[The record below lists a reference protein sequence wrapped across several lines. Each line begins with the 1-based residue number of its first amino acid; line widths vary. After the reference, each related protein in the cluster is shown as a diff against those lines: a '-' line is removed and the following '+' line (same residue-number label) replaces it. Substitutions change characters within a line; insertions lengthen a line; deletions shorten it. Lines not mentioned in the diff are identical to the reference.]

1 MTATERPVH
10 HLFSTPWTYAASV
23 EKVDRSR
30 VPASITHVIGGERIA
45 GNGASMDVLNP
56 ATDEVLTSFVPA
68 DQDMVD
74 RAVAAAVEGARN
86 WQAMPPLERGKCLY
100 ALSRL
105 LQEHNREFAI
115 WESLNNGK
123 PIKESRNVDIPL
135 AAAHFFYHAGW
146 TDKIDYVMRG
156 APWKPYGVVGQI
168 IPWNF
173 PLLMAAWK
181 IAPALACGN
190 AVVLKPAETTPITA
204 WMLMD
209 LIKQA
214 GIPDGVV
221 NLVLGA
227 GQTGEAIANHPDVR
241 KVAFTGS
248 TGVGKKLAAGLA
260 GSGKALTLELGG
272 KGAHIVFDDASLH
285 EAVEGIVSGIF
296 YNQGEVCCA
305 GSRLLVQESIA
316 ESFVARLVERIA
328 QIRVGDP
335 LDKNTDMGAIASRR
349 QVERICS
356 YVDEA
361 RAAGAIITTAPTAL
375 PQTGAWVAP
384 TIVSG
389 VDSSWKIV
397 REEVFGPV
405 LAVTTFRTADE
416 AVEMANNT
424 RYGLSAGV
432 WTSSTSRWL
441 AMSQALNAGVIWG
454 NTFNRFDPASPF
466 GGFKESGYG
475 REGGLAG
482 LRAYVEVGA

>member
-10 HLFSTPWTYAASV
+10 QLFSTPWAWAPSP
-23 EKVDRSR
+23 EKVDRTR
-30 VPASITHVIGGERIA
+30 VPVDITHVIGGQRIA
-45 GNGASMDVLNP
+45 SEGPTMDVVNP
-56 ATDEVLTSFVPA
+56 ANDEVLTRFVPA
-68 DQDMVD
+68 DEEMVG
-74 RAVAAAVEGARN
+74 RAVAAAGEAARA
-86 WQAMPPLERGKCLY
+86 WQQLPPIERGKCLY

-123 PIKESRNVDIPL
+123 PIKESRNVDVPL

-146 TDKIDYVMRG
+146 TDKLDHVMRG
-156 APWKPYGVVGQI
+156 APWRPYGVVGQI

-209 LIKQA
+209 LVEQA
-214 GIPDGVV
+214 GIPAGVV

-227 GQTGEAIANHPDVR
+227 GATGEAIAMHPDVR

-248 TGVGKKLAAGLA
+248 TGVGKRLAAGLA

-272 KGAHIVFDDASLH
+272 KGAHIVFDDASIH
-285 EAVEGIVSGIF
+285 EAVEGVVSGIF
-296 YNQGEVCCA
+296 FNQGEICCA

-316 ESFVARLVERIA
+316 DVFLERLVERIA
-328 QIRVGDP
+328 QIRIGDP

-349 QVERICS
+349 QVERIMA
-356 YVDEA
+356 YVEDA
-361 RAAGAIITTAPTAL
+361 RRSGATVTTAPTAL
-375 PQTGAWVAP
+375 PESGAWVAP
-384 TIVSG
+384 TIVSN
-389 VDSSWKIV
+389 VDSSWTIV

-432 WTSSTSRWL
+432 WTSSTARWL
-441 AMSQALNAGVIWG
+441 AMSEALNAGVIWG

-475 REGGLAG
+475 REGGVAG
-482 LRAYVEVGA
+482 LRAYMEVGA